1 MTPPPLIWIN
11 DFPGSGKLTVA
22 NALVNLV
29 GEDKIHLID
38 NHQLIDAV
46 EAKTT
51 RSSPNYQMQRRKHW
65 YNLNFEAPLVMA
77 LLHCSCLL
85 GRIINLT

>member
-1 MTPPPLIWIN
+1 MTPHLLIWIN
-11 DFPGSGKLTVA
+11 GFPGSGKPTAA

-38 NHQLIDAV
+38 NHQFIDAV

-51 RSSPNYQMQRRKHW
+51 RSTPNY
-65 YNLNFEAPLVMA
+65 
-77 LLHCSCLL
+77 
-85 GRIINLT
+85 